1 MSFELKALIAQ
12 HHLADHGFYKGD
24 LDGEWGPLSRAAA
37 EAWDDGEVLKAIPR
51 AGTAA
56 TAATPYSL
64 ARTHIGTRE
73 IPGSKHNPLIV
84 TWLRKISSWIHD
96 DETPWCAAFV
106 NAMAEETGYEQ
117 SGKLNARSF
126 MEVGMP
132 IALENAKPGDVV
144 VFWRVAK
151 DSWEGHV
158 AFFVSYDPRTQLVR
172 VLGGNQSDSVSVAN
186 YSRAQLLG
194 IRRLRTLDSLQ
205 GKTSAII

>member
-1 MSFELKALIAQ
+1 MSFDLKALIAQ
-12 HHLADHGFYKGD
+12 THLAHLGLYKGD
-24 LDGEWGPLSRAAA
+24 LDGQWGPLSMAAA
-37 EAWDDGEVLKAIPR
+37 EAWDDAKVMAAIPP
-51 AGTAA
+51 ASSAA

-73 IPGSKHNPLIV
+73 IPGSKNNPLIV
-84 TWLRKISSWIHD
+84 TWLRRISSWVND
-96 DETPWCAAFV
+96 DETAWCAAFV
-106 NAMAEETGYEQ
+106 NAMAAEAGYEQ

-126 MEVGMP
+126 MEVGIP

-158 AFFVSYDPRTQLVR
+158 AFFVSYDPHSQLVR
-172 VLGGNQSDSVSVAN
+172 VLGGNQSDSVSITN

-205 GKTSAII
+205 GKTSARI